1 MEMLVFIECESSSV
15 EGCLKELRKKAEV
28 LKRIP
33 GKIDKAKVEL
43 SFGAFMSVKIAL
55 KVEPDKNHDKIII
68 AEYSSGK
75 DVLERLQEKMQEK
88 IKNAE
93 IVDFAFGTYTMPL
106 TRRKYAVGIAV
117 ANVPRERKN
126 LEKLSIEERRAILRK
141 ALELFDWNPKALN
154 ISEIARLFN
163 VSRDSIYNDIE
174 QIMKE
179 RIRA

>member
-1 MEMLVFIECESSSV
+1 M
-15 EGCLKELRKKAEV
+15 RKLPPVTGLSIV
-28 LKRIP
+28 LAVALLTVSCT
-33 GKIDKAKVEL
+33 KIDYVGRSYAPTSDVDIYL
-43 SFGAFMSVKIAL
+43 SFDDIKGSYEVMGLLTASAGAFVST
-55 KVEPDKNHDKIII
+55 
-68 AEYSSGK
+68 
-75 DVLERLQEKMQEK
+75 EKMQEK

-106 TRRKYAVGIAV
+106 TRRKYAVGIAAV
-117 ANVPRERKN
+117 NVPRERKN

-174 QIMKE
+174 QILKE
-179 RIRA
+179 KG

>member
-1 MEMLVFIECESSSV
+1 
-15 EGCLKELRKKAEV
+15 
-28 LKRIP
+28 
-33 GKIDKAKVEL
+33 
-43 SFGAFMSVKIAL
+43 MSVKIAL

-117 ANVPRERKN
+117 VNVPRERKN

-141 ALELFDWNPKALN
+141 ALELFDWNPKAMN
-154 ISEIARLFN
+154 SSEIARLFN

-174 QIMKE
+174 QIMREKS
-179 RIRA
+179 

>member
-1 MEMLVFIECESSSV
+1 
-15 EGCLKELRKKAEV
+15 
-28 LKRIP
+28 
-33 GKIDKAKVEL
+33 
-43 SFGAFMSVKIAL
+43 
-55 KVEPDKNHDKIII
+55 
-68 AEYSSGK
+68 
-75 DVLERLQEKMQEK
+75 
-88 IKNAE
+88 
-93 IVDFAFGTYTMPL
+93 
-106 TRRKYAVGIAV
+106 
-117 ANVPRERKN
+117 RERKN